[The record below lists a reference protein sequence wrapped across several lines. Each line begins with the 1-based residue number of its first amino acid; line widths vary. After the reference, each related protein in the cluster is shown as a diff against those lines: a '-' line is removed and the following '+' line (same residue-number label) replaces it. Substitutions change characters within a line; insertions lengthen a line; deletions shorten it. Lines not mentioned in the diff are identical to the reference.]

1 MNTSVRTL
9 VASGLIAASLGA
21 ALPTVASEGTPS
33 AGLGALEQAHPHEAY
48 VQYYRRYRRGPSGGA
63 VAAGVIGGLA
73 AGALI
78 GGLAA
83 QAQPGP
89 AYGFGGGG
97 PGAPVGNVYG
107 QDPNYVSYCASKYRS
122 FDPVSGTYLARDG
135 YRYPCE

>member
-1 MNTSVRTL
+1 MKRPSQILALGMGASSLLGTMPALAGSASEAPRTP
-9 VASGLIAASLGA
+9 SGLSQ
-21 ALPTVASEGTPS
+21 T
-33 AGLGALEQAHPHEAY
+33 HPGEAY
-48 VQYYRRYRRGPSGGA
+48 SQYYRRRRGPSGGA

-83 QAQPGP
+83 QAQPAPG
-89 AYGFGGGG
+89 YGGG

-107 QDPNYVSYCASKYRS
+107 QDPNYVAYCAARYRS